1 MKSVFVFVASCIS
14 VQCFSQGAFE
24 YEPNFSAV
32 IVKDIRVSVDW
43 YKSVFGL
50 KTKTE
55 SNDDKNGYKVAIMES
70 ENLLLELIELRGSLT
85 RDELLAGKPDGTQI
99 QGHFKLGF
107 KVKNI
112 DDCLKRLAQ
121 LNIEVPQVWQD
132 KISGKRNFIIKD
144 PDENLI
150 QFFD

>member
-1 MKSVFVFVASCIS
+1 
-14 VQCFSQGAFE
+14 
-24 YEPNFSAV
+24 
-32 IVKDIRVSVDW
+32 
-43 YKSVFGL
+43 
-50 KTKTE
+50 
-55 SNDDKNGYKVAIMES
+55 MES
-70 ENLLLELIELRGSLT
+70 ENLLLELMELRGSLT
-85 RDELLAGKPDGTQI
+85 RDELLAGKPDWTQI

-121 LNIEVPQVWQD
+121 LNIDVPHVWQD

-144 PDENLI
+144 PDANLI